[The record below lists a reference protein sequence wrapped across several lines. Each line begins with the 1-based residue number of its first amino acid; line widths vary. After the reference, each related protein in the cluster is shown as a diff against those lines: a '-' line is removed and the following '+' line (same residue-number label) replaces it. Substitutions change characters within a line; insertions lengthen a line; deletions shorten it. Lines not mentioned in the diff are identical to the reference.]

1 MTKAAITPG
10 TQAQSVNKNTINTEP
25 HPLSKTAKGGN
36 KIDKIT
42 RQILIKIVLKLLLQ
56 MFSKITKRTLQNQSR
71 IY

>member
-36 KIDKIT
+36 TIANST
-42 RQILIKIVLKLLLQ
+42 RKKLNRCQIFNKD
-56 MFSKITKRTLQNQSR
+56 TQSEGFAN
-71 IY
+71 